1 MSFAL
6 RKMAENIH
14 SRSDP
19 LKARTLYFCPRDENE
34 LLFEEVYDETCEFA
48 YQPPHELPEVCP
60 RCGRLFF
67 KKDCLTVE
75 ELQKADHMPAPGG

>member
-1 MSFAL
+1 
-6 RKMAENIH
+6 MAVKIH

-19 LKARTLYFCPRDENE
+19 LKARTLYYCPQDRNE
-34 LLFEEVYDETCEFA
+34 LLFEEAYDENCEFA

-67 KKDCLTVE
+67 KKDCFTVE
-75 ELQKADHMPAPGG
+75 ELQTADDMRAWGIS